1 MAQAPTVA
9 VVGLRSLVRDVNKL
23 CSNAGEL
30 NKELSQ
36 AGRRAAEPVAQATIG
51 DLPELTG
58 RLKSSVRVTATRSGA
73 AVRMGR
79 ASVPYAGPVE
89 FGGWPRGSESGGG
102 GVVRALIGRLFGS
115 APAAQGGRQYLPDG
129 RYLFPAAK
137 ELAEQAAQL
146 YSEGAQRALDSFNW
160 TNETTNA
167 EAVHD

>member
-9 VVGLRSLVRDVNKL
+9 VVGLRALTRDVNKL
-23 CSNAGEL
+23 CENAGEL

-36 AGRRAAEPVAQATIG
+36 AGRTAAEPVAQATTSE
-51 DLPELTG
+51 LPIVSG
-58 RLKSSVRVTATRSGA
+58 RLASSVRVSATRSGA

-79 ASVPYAGPVE
+79 ASVPWAGPVE
-89 FGGWPRGSESGGG
+89 FGGWPH
-102 GVVRALIGRLFGS
+102 GRE
-115 APAAQGGRQYLPDG
+115 YLADG

-137 ELAEQAAQL
+137 SLAEQSAQL
-146 YSEGAQRALDSFNW
+146 YSEAAQRALDSFNW